1 MKVVRKG
8 KCGPKSVEKR
18 ASDIAIDTVF
28 SGDPRP
34 FEGDPYGSGVFLRC
48 LNGFIRLSYDIGP
61 NKIIS
66 AFLFSGSWIVEDY
79 KELNAYLC
87 IEE

>member
-8 KCGPKSVEKR
+8 KCDVGPVDKK
-18 ASDIAIDTVF
+18 ASDIKMDTVF
-28 SGDPRP
+28 SGNPRP
-34 FEGDPYGSGVFLRC
+34 IDGGRYGRGVFLRC
-48 LNGFIRLSYDIGP
+48 LNGFIRLEYADGTEGSVS
-61 NKIIS
+61 N
-66 AFLFSGSWIVEDY
+66 FLFSGSWIVEDY

>member
-8 KCGPKSVEKR
+8 KCDSRLGSVI
-18 ASDIAIDTVF
+18 ASDIPMQTVF
-28 SGDPRP
+28 SGNPRP
-34 FEGDPYGSGVFLRC
+34 FECKLYGRGVFLRC
-48 LNGFIRLSYDIGP
+48 LTGFIRLEYEGGP
-61 NKIIS
+61 DDHLCD
-66 AFLFSGSWIVEDY
+66 FLFDNDTTVEDY